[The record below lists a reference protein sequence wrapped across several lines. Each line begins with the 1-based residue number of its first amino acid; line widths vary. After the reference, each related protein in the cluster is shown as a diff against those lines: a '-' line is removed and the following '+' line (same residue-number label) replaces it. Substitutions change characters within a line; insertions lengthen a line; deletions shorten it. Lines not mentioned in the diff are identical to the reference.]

1 MKGFT
6 LLELLLSVATITFL
20 TAFSVPVYSS
30 FQVKNDLDLAVAT
43 AAQSLRRAQVLSQ
56 AVDADSSWGVKMQ
69 SGSLIIFKG
78 NSFVSR
84 DSNFDEIFDLSSVN
98 ASGVTELVFNKF
110 SATPQTTGNIILTS
124 GTGST
129 KTLNINSKGMVDY

>member
-1 MKGFT
+1 MKGLT
-6 LLELLLSVATITFL
+6 LLELLLSVAIITIL
-20 TAFSVPVYSS
+20 AGFSIPVYSS
-30 FQVKNDLDLAVAT
+30 LQVKNDLDLAAAS

-56 AVDADSSWGVKMQ
+56 AIDGDISWGVKIQ
-69 SGSLIIFKG
+69 NSSLIIFKG

-84 DSNFDEIFDLSSVN
+84 DSNFDENFDLSSIN
-98 ASGVTELVFNKF
+98 ASGITEIVFNKF

-124 GTGST
+124 GDGST

>member
-30 FQVKNDLDLAVAT
+30 LQVKNDLDLAVAT
-43 AAQSLRRAQVLSQ
+43 TAQSLRRAQVLSQ

-110 SATPQTTGNIILTS
+110 SATPQITGNIILTS
-124 GTGST
+124 GTSST